1 MKHAEALM
9 ARVPAS
15 VTSDASDVADALDV
29 AGALWEKGN
38 KEESIRW
45 LKRAA
50 EAAVQ
55 SGDASR
61 AASLAKATGDLEG
74 ALEGRPDTE
83 VKGALVAVV
92 PSGGGRMRVSVKVS
106 VRDPSLF
113 LLRPLADG
121 ASPPAGTREGFL
133 TLAEDVGTDPRGDAN
148 GGGSK

>member
-9 ARVPAS
+9 PRVPAS
-15 VTSDASDVADALDV
+15 VTTDASDVADALDV

-55 SGDASR
+55 AGDASR

-74 ALEGRPDTE
+74 ALDGRPDSE
-83 VKGALVAVV
+83 VQSGLVAVA

-113 LLRPLADG
+113 LLHPLANG
-121 ASPPAGTREGFL
+121 APPPAGTREGFL
-133 TLAEDVGTDPRGDAN
+133 TLTENVDTDPRSDN
-148 GGGSK
+148 NEGGSK